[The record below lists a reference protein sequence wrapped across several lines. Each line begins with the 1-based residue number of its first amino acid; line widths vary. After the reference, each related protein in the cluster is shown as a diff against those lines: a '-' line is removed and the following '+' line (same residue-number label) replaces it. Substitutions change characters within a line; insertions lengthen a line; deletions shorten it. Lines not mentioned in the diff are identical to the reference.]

1 LTPLDSRQGCL
12 VSARPC
18 LSAGQK
24 KASCIV
30 EPVGIIAVLDIGTS
44 KISAAVAE
52 VAASGT
58 ITVIGAGRAE
68 NAGIR
73 SGVVVDLE
81 ATSRSIR
88 AAADAAESQSGYKIE
103 QAIVSV
109 SGRHLESQTTS
120 GQVAVRGTN
129 REVTAEDIS
138 RVLEIAQAVELPA
151 TRELLHVLPG
161 SYTLDGQEGVLS
173 PLGMSALRL
182 EVRTHLVTA
191 SAPAINNLAKAVKS
205 AGIDPVELVA
215 APLATAMAT
224 TTESERMLGAAVI
237 DVGAGTTDVALYSNG
252 VFTYLASIPVGGEHI
267 VRDVAVGL
275 RLGLHEARRVVE
287 EAGTVVLRQPN
298 AESGWIELDG
308 IAPIRRVDLARIM
321 EARSR
326 EIFELAARE
335 IGTASPEAIL
345 GGTIISGGVAS
356 ITGMASLVADVVGTP
371 TRVAAEFSLYGLTD
385 KIGGP
390 AYAGTA
396 GLLAWG
402 AAGVEAGESTTS
414 GSIADR
420 VSTFVR
426 SVAGRLGRR

>member
-1 LTPLDSRQGCL
+1 M
-12 VSARPC
+12 
-18 LSAGQK
+18 
-24 KASCIV
+24 

-44 KISAAVAE
+44 KVSAAVAE
-52 VAASGT
+52 VAATGA

-81 ATSRSIR
+81 ATSRAIR
-88 AAADAAESQSGYKIE
+88 AAADAAEGQAGYKID

-129 REVTAEDIS
+129 REVTTEDIS

-161 SYTLDGQEGVLS
+161 TYTLDGQEGVLS
-173 PLGMSALRL
+173 PIGMSALRL
-182 EVRTHLVTA
+182 EVRTHLVTG

-215 APLATAMAT
+215 APLATALAT
-224 TTESERMLGAAVI
+224 TTESERMLGAASI
-237 DVGAGTTDVALYSNG
+237 DVGAGTTDVALYAHG
-252 VFTYLASIPVGGEHI
+252 AFTYLASIPVGGEHI

-275 RLGLHEARRVVE
+275 RLGLHEAKRVVE
-287 EAGTVVLRQPN
+287 EAGTVSLRPVN
-298 AESGWIELDG
+298 GENGWIELSG

-345 GGTIISGGVAS
+345 GGTVISGGVAA
-356 ITGMASLVADVVGTP
+356 IGGMAQLVAEVIGTP
-371 TRVAAEFSLYGLTD
+371 TRVAGSFDLYGLTD

-402 AAGVEAGESTTS
+402 AAGVEAGETVDT
-414 GSIADR
+414 GSVTAR
-420 VSTFVR
+420 VGSFLR
-426 SVAGRLGRR
+426 SQLGRLGRK